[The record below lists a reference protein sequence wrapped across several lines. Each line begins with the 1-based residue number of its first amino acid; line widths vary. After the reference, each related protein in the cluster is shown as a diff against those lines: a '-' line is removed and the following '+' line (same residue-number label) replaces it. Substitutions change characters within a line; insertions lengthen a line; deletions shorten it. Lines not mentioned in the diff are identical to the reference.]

1 MNNHECRKL
10 IEFKKCKS
18 IKKTDKEDII
28 SFVLFTN
35 TQTQALTHK
44 ITVFVRTYQT
54 CSSDT

>member
-1 MNNHECRKL
+1 MNNHERRKL
-10 IEFKKCKS
+10 IQLKKCKR
-18 IKKTDKEDII
+18 IKKTDKEDSI

-44 ITVFVRTYQT
+44 IIVFVRTYQT